1 MLFPTHPLPCRC
13 SAVPV
18 QAEALG
24 RSGQGTT
31 SGRPGCL
38 GVSVHYPSPG
48 VEGSSGAAWAG
59 LKSLACLML
68 RGPLPGSHS
77 GPPAGGFCGHPGAL
91 AGLTLWA
98 SGAAMRHAAKRWQHH
113 TTSGQRG
120 RGCRRGPR
128 GVCVPGSGDGVC
140 PLSSK
145 AEWGRQF
152 GWAPWK
158 VWLMWPQLRAM
169 GRSLY
174 SGDLGPGLHPELLS
188 KPPGSFAVSVQDNL
202 GVGPQDPG

>member
-77 GPPAGGFCGHPGAL
+77 GPPAGGLGSPSGPVGLQCGMRPKDGSTIL
-91 AGLTLWA
+91 PQA
-98 SGAAMRHAAKRWQHH
+98 SAAGAAGGA
-113 TTSGQRG
+113 
-120 RGCRRGPR
+120 R
-128 GVCVPGSGDGVC
+128 GVCVCQGLGTGFVLCPPRLSGDASLAG
-140 PLSSK
+140 PH
-145 AEWGRQF
+145 GRC
-152 GWAPWK
+152 GSCGLNSEPWDDLCILETWAL
-158 VWLMWPQLRAM
+158 VSILNC
-169 GRSLY
+169 SLNLQ
-174 SGDLGPGLHPELLS
+174 GHLLS
-188 KPPGSFAVSVQDNL
+188 QCRTIWG
-202 GVGPQDPG
+202 